1 MSFFFRF
8 RKHREKVAKRKQDEE
23 DLAEYHEQHQSI
35 KRRMSESELDNSSIS
50 SSPSSFEP
58 MDLSGQPSSR
68 SPSNPGMVEEYNTSP
83 EIPTALSSN
92 PQETWKQTA
101 LTPSSTVGAP
111 GPYVPMPCNTVME
124 RELGQR
130 SIIMRVSDV
139 AQDQINQM
147 NKMSDIQ
154 MKSMPSVSNNEIK
167 YTTHSSTSWNHQVF
181 MYYIS

>member
-1 MSFFFRF
+1 MIEPIFILSFFFRF

-23 DLAEYHEQHQSI
+23 DLAEYHEQQQSV

-68 SPSNPGMVEEYNTSP
+68 SPSNPSMVEEYNTSP
-83 EIPTALSSN
+83 EIPTALSSTT

-101 LTPSSTVGAP
+101 LTPSCGVQGAP
-111 GPYVPMPCNTVME
+111 GPYVPMPM
-124 RELGQR
+124 GQR
-130 SIIMRVSDV
+130 SMVMRVSDV
-139 AQDQINQM
+139 AQDQMLQ

-154 MKSMPSVSNNEIK
+154 MKSMPNVSNNEIK
-167 YTTHSSTSWNHQVF
+167 YTTHSDTSWNHQVF
-181 MYYIS
+181 IYYIS